1 MMKKIFPWLVFVV
14 VAAQV
19 AWLGWNYHARSLEFA
34 TAPRCRIAVSTY
46 DPRDLTRGYYQRL
59 QLNRHYAL
67 ADAAA
72 LFGAS
77 IDQRGLREEM
87 MQQCS
92 KEEPYLHYGVALR
105 KDYTPDI
112 HHSATATTISRDSFC
127 EFTLISFWKK
137 QESGLWEI
145 CRLEHVNSPEDSP
158 HEGEIR
164 IPMEAHWWVEDEVN
178 HSQQKYIISPE
189 LRLNF
194 IGICNLRYYYPEK
207 AGDFFSLL
215 RKKTA
220 EAQENDTAPRHVDIT
235 VELLIRPRRNIIPT
249 QLYLNDIPYNEA
261 AELLKQDK
269 FPFRPAPAP
278 ATSEQPSE

>member
-67 ADAAA
+67 TDAAA

-92 KEEPYLHYGVALR
+92 KEEPYLHYSVALR

-112 HHSATATTISRDSFC
+112 HHSK
-127 EFTLISFWKK
+127 LIYFIFSTDVDT
-137 QESGLWEI
+137 S
-145 CRLEHVNSPEDSP
+145 CRLVK
-158 HEGEIR
+158 
-164 IPMEAHWWVEDEVN
+164 
-178 HSQQKYIISPE
+178 QKHFGPCQEPSAEY
-189 LRLNF
+189 
-194 IGICNLRYYYPEK
+194 NL
-207 AGDFFSLL
+207 
-215 RKKTA
+215 
-220 EAQENDTAPRHVDIT
+220 
-235 VELLIRPRRNIIPT
+235 LLIT
-249 QLYLNDIPYNEA
+249 A
-261 AELLKQDK
+261 
-269 FPFRPAPAP
+269 
-278 ATSEQPSE
+278 